1 MVSCNIVLVAI
12 LRRQRNKMT
21 TIEQLYQTL
30 SERRRPED
38 VAEMV
43 IELTKDSL
51 TTKERL
57 LLEKAAKG
65 SLARNV
71 FGYTSML
78 QTFAEAKG
86 AGKQIA
92 KAIEIFKLDN
102 KSKSDYNNQKDIEG
116 FINFVSPIIHKTA
129 GKNDFKVDR
138 LNKSQRI
145 ENGLDLSK
153 RNYNKKWR
161 LLTRIENKLLKFIR
175 ESKKIELH
183 KIAKHGLAHS
193 LDFANFSSDIHT
205 ACFIAYYNSR
215 CNLRS
220 VFTNQSQ
227 DRAFD
232 EISEM
237 LLKRCKEKETKFFDF
252 FRKDKIGKQ
261 NNTNW
266 WAISHIYTSQ
276 EVLSNLTDEQKGILL
291 GKWTTILQ
299 DIAELLDEVWT
310 VSNINR
316 ETMVVRK
323 GNDSTTWNNT
333 AGAWN
338 KARDNWMNLIYSL
351 GLDFILEEICF
362 GKVLRLMAADVVAW
376 HYSTGG
382 KLDPNTEVWNK
393 IPLPWEV
400 FQNKAECNKELV
412 IKYCKQA
419 GLDPEKS
426 GWIAPR
432 VHGVAEFKPTP
443 ELVHGVAVSNP
454 FLATVLKRHR
464 YFSGKNAKP
473 LVPERN

>member
-1 MVSCNIVLVAI
+1 
-12 LRRQRNKMT
+12 MT

-38 VAEMV
+38 VVEII

-78 QTFAEAKG
+78 QTFAEAEG
-86 AGKQIA
+86 AGKQVA

-102 KSKSDYNNQKDIEG
+102 KNKSDYNNQKDIEG
-116 FINFVSPIIHKTA
+116 FINFVSPIIHKTV

-138 LNKSQRI
+138 LNKSQRK
-145 ENGLDLSK
+145 ERGLDLSR

-175 ESKKIELH
+175 ESKKIEFQ

-193 LDFANFSSDIHT
+193 LDFTNFSSDINT

-227 DRAFD
+227 DRPFD

-237 LLKRCKEKETKFFDF
+237 LLNRCKGEETKFFDF
-252 FRKDKIGKQ
+252 FRKTKTEVP
-261 NNTNW
+261 NNANW

-276 EVLSNLTDEQKGILL
+276 EVLLNLTDEQKGILL

-299 DIAELLDEVWT
+299 NIAELLDEVWT

-316 ETMVVRK
+316 ETMVVKR

-338 KARDNWMNLIYSL
+338 KARDHWMNLIYSL
-351 GLDFILEEICF
+351 GLDYILEEVCF

-376 HYSTGG
+376 HFSTGG
-382 KLDPNTEVWNK
+382 KLYPNTEVWNK

-443 ELVHGVAVSNP
+443 ELVHGVTISNP

-473 LVPERN
+473 LFPERN